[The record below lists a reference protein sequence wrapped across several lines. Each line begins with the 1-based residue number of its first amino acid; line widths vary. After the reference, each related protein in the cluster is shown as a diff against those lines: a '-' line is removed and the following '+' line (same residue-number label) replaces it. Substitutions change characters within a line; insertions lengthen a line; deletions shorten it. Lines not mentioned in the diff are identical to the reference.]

1 MGTKLT
7 VVHLFVEFKKASD
20 SVKREILYNFLIDVD
35 ITMKLVRLIRMYLTL

>member
-1 MGTKLT
+1 VTTK
-7 VVHLFVEFKKASD
+7 VVIGPLKVKKASD